1 MVPKCSADMLY
12 SVPKHKK
19 GVMCLKEKIYAFDIL
34 HSDMSY
40 STIGCEFNTN
50 KSIIYIKQGVF
61 KQKHIKQGYILV
73 DWQKC
78 CHQRLA
84 VNESCISSRS
94 KGSTFMNSVFLVTLQ
109 NMITANNGNW
119 LYFIDS
125 LSTSLQT
132 SLKKNK
138 KQKPY
143 HFECSSKPA
152 GH

>member
-19 GVMCLKEKIYAFDIL
+19 GVMCLKRKYIPDIL

-73 DWQKC
+73 D
-78 CHQRLA
+78 
-84 VNESCISSRS
+84 
-94 KGSTFMNSVFLVTLQ
+94 
-109 NMITANNGNW
+109 
-119 LYFIDS
+119 
-125 LSTSLQT
+125 
-132 SLKKNK
+132 
-138 KQKPY
+138 
-143 HFECSSKPA
+143 
-152 GH
+152 